1 MRRRQPSTDFL
12 LMCRSLRSAPA
23 LLNSLLVLCSS
34 TEEAV
39 QIQSRK
45 RTKTLLGSFLG
56 EKNGFF
62 NYLGNTKKT
71 VLFSLGGSLVS
82 FRKTVSANFS
92 NWI

>member
-12 LMCRSLRSAPA
+12 LMCRSLLSAPA
-23 LLNSLLVLCSS
+23 PLNSLLVLCSS

-56 EKNGFF
+56 EKM
-62 NYLGNTKKT
+62 
-71 VLFSLGGSLVS
+71 VS
-82 FRKTVSANFS
+82 SIIWGTPRRRFCLAWVDP
-92 NWI
+92 